1 MGRLHAMAVMTR
13 PTQIALII
21 VIALNGVLLATW
33 RAPGSLDDG
42 LGVAVAALLLTVLT
56 AVAVHLAN
64 EAADHETD
72 RLTERTQ
79 FSGGSGALE
88 ASGLDPRAP
97 LAIGLAVAVVV
108 VVVAIAAT
116 ATGLLVPVAAVLLL
130 LGLVGG
136 LAYSLPPLEVMRRGW
151 GEPFNALLGSLLLPL
166 FTLAAVAGTVAL
178 LDAIAF
184 LPFFFVTLASVM
196 ATAWPDRAADAATG
210 KVTMQVR
217 FAPATLR
224 RVHLLAS
231 GAFVV
236 ATFVATAAGAMPL
249 SLAGLLVLPW
259 LVVGISRYTRTES
272 PLANV
277 SAMVGLTLI
286 TTATLAVS
294 LASRAGA
301 A

>member
-1 MGRLHAMAVMTR
+1 MTR

-21 VIALNGVLLATW
+21 VIALNGILLATW
-33 RAPGSLDDG
+33 RTPGSLDDG
-42 LGVAVAALLLTVLT
+42 LGAAVTALLLTIGT

-88 ASGLDPRAP
+88 ASGLDPRVP
-97 LAIGLAVAVVV
+97 LAIGLS
-108 VVVAIAAT
+108 
-116 ATGLLVPVAAVLLL
+116 VAAVVAVAAIAVTVTNLLAPVATALLL
-130 LGLVGG
+130 LGLAGG
-136 LAYSLPPLEVMRRGW
+136 LAYSLPPVEVMRRGW

-166 FTLAAVAGTVAL
+166 FTLAAVAGTIAPFDV
-178 LDAIAF
+178 IAF

-196 ATAWPDRAADAATG
+196 ATAWPDRVADAATG
-210 KVTMQVR
+210 KATMQVR

-224 RVHLLAS
+224 RIHLLAS

-236 ATFVATAAGAMPL
+236 ATLVAAVVGAMPL
-249 SLAGLLVLPW
+249 ALAGLLVLPW
-259 LVVGISRYTRTES
+259 LVVGIFRYTRSES
-272 PLANV
+272 PVANV

-286 TTATLAVS
+286 TTATLTIS
-294 LASRAGA
+294 LASRAGTA
-301 A
+301 